1 MRELD
6 GIGHHGSAYANN
18 LSAEQTAAY
27 TAAFSAITE
36 QFKQAQLA
44 GLSVSS
50 DAVQQ
55 LVQQH
60 YEFCLQFWTPSKAA
74 YKTLAQG
81 YLLPSPYRDSYEAVN
96 PGLAKFHHDA
106 IVIWADANLD

>member
-1 MRELD
+1 MREVD

-18 LSAEQTAAY
+18 LSAEQTAGY

-36 QFKQAQLA
+36 QYKQAQLA

-50 DAVQQ
+50 DVVQQ

-60 YEFCLQFWTPSKAA
+60 YEFCLQFWTPTRVA
-74 YKTLAQG
+74 YKALAQS
-81 YLLPSPYRDSYEAVN
+81 YLLPSEYRDAYEQVN
-96 PGLAKFHHDA
+96 AGLAKFHHDA
-106 IVIWADANLD
+106 LVVWADSNLD